1 MSDRTPQ
8 RPHPGEMK
16 ACPKCASMMK
26 FEERFSIVSGVV
38 TTDPA
43 WVCQN
48 PQCAHIERV
57 RL

>member
-1 MSDRTPQ
+1 MSEHPS

-48 PQCAHIERV
+48 PACAHIERV